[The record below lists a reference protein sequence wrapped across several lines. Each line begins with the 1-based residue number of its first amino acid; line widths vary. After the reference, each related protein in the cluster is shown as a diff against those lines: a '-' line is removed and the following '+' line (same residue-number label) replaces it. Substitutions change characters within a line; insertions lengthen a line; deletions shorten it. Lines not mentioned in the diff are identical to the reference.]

1 MQLNL
6 NFEICQIDC
15 DRFQFTD
22 TTCFHNYFAPYTCT
36 DGYNVPGSVDVN
48 DLGKTLFTWIMP
60 DNSIVTDVDL
70 GYQVGTKARFYLT
83 LSAGTLGT
91 SNIEVNGILIGSTL
105 FNTDLSTTLNALMS
119 SINSTSTTSGWQMYI
134 LTGLDFVI
142 EAVDYGLT
150 FNNKILTFVSSNDI
164 AFTFITNVSTG
175 ANGFTDTF
183 CFGMAEI
190 YGLTCSDTPIP
201 CGVHRITYKI
211 FDKFDV
217 EVKRVTKYILV
228 DWRAKN
234 AIKSWIML
242 STEGNCCGDDKI
254 DERVLELRLYIEKAQ
269 VQFENYNY
277 TCAQKTIDKMKKL
290 ASNICLDC

>member
-1 MQLNL
+1 MELNL
-6 NFEICQIDC
+6 DFEICQIDC

-22 TTCFHNYFAPYTCT
+22 TTCFHNYYQPFFCT
-36 DGYNVPGSVDVN
+36 NGYNVPGSVDVN

-60 DNSIVTDVDL
+60 DNSVITDVDL
-70 GYQVGTKARFYLT
+70 GYDVGTKSRFYLT

-91 SNIEVNGILIGSTL
+91 SNVKVDGVSIGSTV
-105 FNTDLSTTLNALMS
+105 FNTNLSTTLDTLMA
-119 SINSTSTTSGWQMYI
+119 SINSTSTTSGWQMFR
-134 LTGLDFVI
+134 LTGLNFVI

-150 FNNKILTFVSSNDI
+150 FNNKIFTFVSSNDI
-164 AFTFITNVSTG
+164 AFTFITNVSAG

-190 YGLTCSDTPIP
+190 YSLTCSDTPIP

-211 FDKFDV
+211 FDKFNV

-242 STEGNCCGDDKI
+242 STEGNCCGDDKM
-254 DERVLELRLYIEKAQ
+254 DERILELRLYIEKAQ
-269 VQFENYNY
+269 IQFENYNY
-277 TCAQKTIDKMKKL
+277 VCAQKTVDKMKKL
-290 ASNICLDC
+290 AMNICLDC

>member
-1 MQLNL
+1 MELNL

-22 TTCFHNYFAPYTCT
+22 TTCFHNYFAPYVCT
-36 DGYNVPGSVDVN
+36 DGYNVPDSVDVN

-60 DNSIVTDVDL
+60 DNSVITDVDL

-83 LSAGTLGT
+83 MSAGTAGT
-91 SNIEVNGILIGSTL
+91 ATVKVDGILIGATL
-105 FNTDLSTTLNALMS
+105 FTVDLDGTLDVLMA
-119 SINSTSTTSGWQMYI
+119 SINATSETTRWQMFR
-134 LTGLDFVI
+134 LTGQDFVI
-142 EAVDYGLT
+142 ECLDYGVA
-150 FNNKILTFVSSNDI
+150 FNDKIFTYTASNDI
-164 AFTFITNVSTG
+164 AFTFVTDVSSG

-190 YGLTCSDTPIP
+190 YSLTCSNTPIP

-217 EVKRVTKYILV
+217 EIKRVTKYILV
-228 DWRAKN
+228 DWRARN

-242 STEGNCCGDDKI
+242 STEGNCCGDDKM

-269 VQFENYNY
+269 IQFENYNY

-290 ASNICLDC
+290 AMNICLDC